1 MEYDYPTAIGQ
12 LDVVLDG
19 WENLATEYDE
29 RLQWK
34 ILRGER
40 PQHKEWPGRWPNLP
54 YPSVGATTACI
65 VRKVPGERKTIKNE
79 EGETTGESGI
89 TSALSYYLPNILR
102 LWRNSCKSQGQSW
115 VWVSLLWLVLPSV
128 LLLLWQYCTSL
139 ELARTPLGRV
149 HVSCSL
155 APSSLL
161 SCLEHLI
168 NQVSLIFV
176 AKSCKNRSCFT
187 K

>member
-40 PQHKEWPGRWPNLP
+40 PQHKERPGRWPNLP
-54 YPSVGATTACI
+54 HPSVGATTACI
-65 VRKVPGERKTIKNE
+65 VRKVPGERETIKNE

-89 TSALSYYLPNILR
+89 TSALSYYLTNKSTIMKKFLQISRTIL
-102 LWRNSCKSQGQSW
+102 
-115 VWVSLLWLVLPSV
+115 SLSIITLISFSICAAVALAVLYIFGISDDTIRTCACIMFFGTILVALI
-128 LLLLWQYCTSL
+128 
-139 ELARTPLGRV
+139 LG
-149 HVSCSL
+149 
-155 APSSLL
+155 A
-161 SCLEHLI
+161 
-168 NQVSLIFV
+168 FD
-176 AKSCKNRSCFT
+176 
-187 K
+187 